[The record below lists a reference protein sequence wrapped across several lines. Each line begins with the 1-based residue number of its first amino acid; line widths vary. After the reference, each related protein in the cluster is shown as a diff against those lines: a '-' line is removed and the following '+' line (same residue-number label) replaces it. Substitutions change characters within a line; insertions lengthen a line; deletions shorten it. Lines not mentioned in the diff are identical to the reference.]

1 MQFVLQYFLEFFS
14 PPPLQLYVKFQ
25 SNILIILI
33 ESTIIINNRES
44 HYRLSWKSKKSLKV
58 LSN

>member
-1 MQFVLQYFLEFFS
+1 MQFVLQYFLEFFF
-14 PPPLQLYVKFQ
+14 PPSLQLYLKFQ

-44 HYRLSWKSKKSLKV
+44 HYRLS
-58 LSN
+58 

>member
-14 PPPLQLYVKFQ
+14 PSPLQLYVKFQ

-44 HYRLSWKSKKSLKV
+44 HYRLS
-58 LSN
+58 